1 MAGAYRRKA
10 PRAHPVGGASLRA
23 LSSSSMPLSARER
36 SQAELALGKLC
47 QKHVPP
53 AMVGQVRLEYEIDG
67 ITAILFER
75 RAAMAATK
83 AR

>member
-1 MAGAYRRKA
+1 
-10 PRAHPVGGASLRA
+10 
-23 LSSSSMPLSARER
+23 
-36 SQAELALGKLC
+36 
-47 QKHVPP
+47 
-53 AMVGQVRLEYEIDG
+53 MVGQVRLEYEIDG